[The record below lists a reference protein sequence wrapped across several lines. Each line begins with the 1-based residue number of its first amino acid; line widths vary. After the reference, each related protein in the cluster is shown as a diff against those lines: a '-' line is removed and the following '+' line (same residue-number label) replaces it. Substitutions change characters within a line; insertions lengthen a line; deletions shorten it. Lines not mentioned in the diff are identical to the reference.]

1 MQTWKKSAFV
11 LAALVSASTASVA
24 QERDQ
29 IRIVGSSTV
38 YPFASY
44 VVEEFGA
51 TSEYPTPTIES
62 TGSGGGIRLFC
73 EGVGPGTPDITNS
86 SRRMKVSEFD
96 RCQDNGV
103 ETITEAMIG
112 ADGIV
117 LAQSNT
123 NDDFNVTREQI
134 LLAVADKVPKNG
146 KLVDNPY
153 DHWSDID
160 SSLPDREIEILG
172 PPTTSGTRDAFEE
185 LAMAAVSEEAGYPG
199 EYTDVRS
206 DGAYV
211 DSGEN
216 DNLIVKRIQE
226 NKAAVGVFGYSFLEE
241 NRDSIKAI
249 NVNGVEPTTQ
259 NISQDAYPIA
269 RSLWFYIKNAHE
281 EGVVPG
287 IDGYVSLFMDDLM
300 IGPDGL
306 LIGEGLIP
314 LNDKTRSKWQERVA
328 NRVELKRSD
337 LN

>member
-1 MQTWKKSAFV
+1 MQTWKKSAIA

-51 TSEYPTPTIES
+51 TTEYPTPTIES

-73 EGVGPGTPDITNS
+73 EGTGAGTPDITNA
-86 SRRMKVSEFD
+86 SRRMKPSEFD

-103 ETITEAMIG
+103 KKITEAMIG
-112 ADGIV
+112 SDGIV
-117 LAQSNT
+117 LAQSKA
-123 NDDFNVTREQI
+123 NDDFNVTREEI

-146 KLVDNPY
+146 ELVDNPH
-153 DHWSDID
+153 DNWSDID

-226 NKAAVGVFGYSFLEE
+226 NKAAIGVFGYSFLEE
-241 NRDSIKAI
+241 NRDSIKALS
-249 NVNGVEPTTQ
+249 VNSVEPTTES
-259 NISQDAYPIA
+259 ISKEDYPIA

-281 EGVVPG
+281 GDVVSGV
-287 IDGYVSLFMDDLM
+287 DGYVSLFMDDLM
-300 IGPDGL
+300 IGPNGL
-306 LIGEGLIP
+306 LVGEGLIP
-314 LNDKTRSKWQERVA
+314 LNGETRSKWQERVA

-337 LN
+337 LK